1 MRSILIISNI
11 SCREWLNYIVAFVGS
26 IATPMFATFMLLAI
40 IYGLG
45 KDKKEDD

>member
-1 MRSILIISNI
+1 M
-11 SCREWLNYIVAFVGS
+11 REWLNYIKAFTGCMA
-26 IATPMFATFMLLAI
+26 IPMFATGMLLAI